1 MPRNTTPLPRKRCHC
16 FSSSAASV
24 LHGPHQDAQK
34 LITTGLP
41 RTDASENDPPSRLF
55 ATKFGAGPPIVG
67 GFGRCVSLQTSR
79 PSRPATAASATA
91 WPVSLATR
99 IEAMLSS
106 DDVHGRAD
114 LDVVEQPFRL
124 RNVHADAA
132 V

>member
-16 FSSSAASV
+16 FSSSAATV
-24 LHGPHQDAQK
+24 FDVPHQDAQK

-67 GFGRCVSLQTSR
+67 GFGPGGSPQ
-79 PSRPATAASATA
+79 PSRTGTPAPAASATA

-99 IEAMLSS
+99 IEAMLPS